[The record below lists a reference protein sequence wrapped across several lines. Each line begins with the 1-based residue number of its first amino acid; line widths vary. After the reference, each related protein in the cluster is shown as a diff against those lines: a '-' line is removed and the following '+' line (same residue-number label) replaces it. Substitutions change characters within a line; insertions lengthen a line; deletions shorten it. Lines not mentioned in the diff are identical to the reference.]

1 MGSENDLLIVYHSQ
15 SGNTE
20 RLSAAVEQG
29 AVRVRGVGVRRA
41 RAAQV
46 TCQDLRDCRCLVICS
61 PEYFGYMAGAIKDLF
76 DRTYEEVRDEMVGRS
91 YTVVISAGN
100 DGTGAL
106 NAIERIIKGYKL
118 RQIQEPIISRG
129 EISRAMIERCID
141 LGQTVAAGVDLG
153 IY

>member
-1 MGSENDLLIVYHSQ
+1 MNSEKDILVVYHSQ

-20 RLSAAVEQG
+20 RLSASVEQG
-29 AVRVRGVGVRRA
+29 ALRVRGVRVKRA
-41 RAAQV
+41 RAAEV

-76 DRTYEEVRDEMVGRS
+76 DRTYEEVREQMVGRS
-91 YTVVISAGN
+91 YSVVISAGN

-118 RQIQEPIISRG
+118 RQIQEPVISRG
-129 EISRAMIERCID
+129 EISPAMIEKCLD